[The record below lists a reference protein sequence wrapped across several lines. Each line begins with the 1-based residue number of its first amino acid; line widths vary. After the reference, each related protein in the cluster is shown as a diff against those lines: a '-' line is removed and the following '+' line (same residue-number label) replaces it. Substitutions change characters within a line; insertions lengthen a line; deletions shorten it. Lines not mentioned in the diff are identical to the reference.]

1 MALVHISQSLRA
13 FAQLNTMSLCAP
25 PRLYRRAH
33 RALRIWAKKC
43 LCSLLGHL
51 QETVHVPVMG
61 LKDGRGDGHRVIHQP
76 SVAWLPFRHRHPQRY
91 KDPAALSGRPTQKA
105 GHQRSIWPLKRKVVL
120 CTSLCTPSGHKWTQ
134 CVFKR
139 EKSG

>member
-1 MALVHISQSLRA
+1 MKVSANSGLGAHLKEPEGFRSAQHNVSVRRSPPIQKSPQSSPDLGE
-13 FAQLNTMSLCAP
+13 
-25 PRLYRRAH
+25 
-33 RALRIWAKKC
+33 KC

-91 KDPAALSGRPTQKA
+91 KDPAALSGRPTHKA
-105 GHQRSIWPLKRKVVL
+105 GHQRSIWP
-120 CTSLCTPSGHKWTQ
+120 
-134 CVFKR
+134 
-139 EKSG
+139 